1 MTSELSNGEPQVLRP
16 FHRSEVLPVA
26 EAARIAGRSKR
37 TIREWCLLHD
47 IGRRILGRW
56 AVSKVALAMLLDG
69 NKEALAA
76 YLAGDRSF
84 PAVAEYFFR
93 CGVPL
98 PKQAGAA

>member
-1 MTSELSNGEPQVLRP
+1 MLAPREPQILRP
-16 FHRSEVLPVA
+16 FHRSEALPVA
-26 EAARIAGRSKR
+26 EAAQIAGRSKR

-47 IGRRILGRW
+47 IGRRIQGRW

-76 YLAGDRSF
+76 YLAGDRSSTT
-84 PAVAEYFFR
+84 VAEYFSR

-98 PKQAGAA
+98 PKQPRAA

>member
-1 MTSELSNGEPQVLRP
+1 
-16 FHRSEVLPVA
+16 
-26 EAARIAGRSKR
+26 
-37 TIREWCLLHD
+37 
-47 IGRRILGRW
+47 
-56 AVSKVALAMLLDG
+56 VALAMLLDG